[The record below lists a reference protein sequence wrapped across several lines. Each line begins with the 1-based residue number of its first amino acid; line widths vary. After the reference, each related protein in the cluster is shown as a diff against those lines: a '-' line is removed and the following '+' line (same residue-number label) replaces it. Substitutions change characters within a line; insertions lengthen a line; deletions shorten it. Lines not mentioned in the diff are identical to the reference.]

1 MRRTSAFFAVALTL
15 SGITG
20 CSSSGSTSPINRPL
34 GPPETFSI
42 DLNRTSIFMGASII
56 QFWPLP
62 LHNGGIGGQ
71 TTSEVLARFKS
82 EVVGHGYE
90 RVIILCGT
98 NDVLQNTPNLVT
110 EISANL
116 KSMGEIATEA
126 GLEVVLSELPPAV
139 WAGMDLSPTISAVNA
154 SIAQLAKEQGYLL
167 VDYFSPMSGHPEFF
181 PDGVHPSPTGYAV
194 MEKAL
199 SAIVVQ

>member
-1 MRRTSAFFAVALTL
+1 
-15 SGITG
+15 
-20 CSSSGSTSPINRPL
+20 
-34 GPPETFSI
+34 
-42 DLNRTSIFMGASII
+42 MGASII
-56 QFWPLP
+56 QYWHLP
-62 LHNGGIGGQ
+62 LHNGGIGRQ

-98 NDVLQNTPNLVT
+98 NDILQNTPNLVT

-126 GLEVVLSELPPAV
+126 GLEFVLSELPPAV
-139 WAGMDLSPTISAVNA
+139 WAGMDLSSTISAVNA
-154 SIAQLAKEQGYLL
+154 AIAQLAKEQGYLL
-167 VDYFSPMSGHPEFF
+167 VGYFSPMSGHPEFF
-181 PDGVHPSPTGYAV
+181 LDGVHPSPAGYAA

-199 SAIVVQ
+199 SAIVVRQGAKRHFNRDVYGSMKSKPLLVISDPILAGSAHSIDVSTLEA